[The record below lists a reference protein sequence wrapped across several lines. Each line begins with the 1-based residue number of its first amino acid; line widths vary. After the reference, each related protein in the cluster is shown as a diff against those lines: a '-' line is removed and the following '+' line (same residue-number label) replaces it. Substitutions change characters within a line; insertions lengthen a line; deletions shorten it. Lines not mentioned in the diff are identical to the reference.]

1 MRTRKIVSDLVQ
13 EAMNKLYQDAL
24 RRLRKTSSNAP
35 KGYVAELFPTDWDFR
50 AFEEP
55 ELSTPVEE
63 APAAPIP
70 EEKPEKVASTV
81 TEKTKVLDSFHEFAH
96 AEMQKL
102 NDSTLRFPGGEAKK
116 KATSALFENS
126 LATVMDVSQLEDLN
140 KQLHSNLARLKFSL
154 KPSSPLKVLFVAQD
168 TMDLGSLDE
177 KELGLEAFFETSA
190 AQLFNRMIG
199 AMKLQEG
206 DTFVSSLNVLVSS
219 KEESFEDGLC
229 NEIYNLKP
237 QIVIPLGGVATSKFL
252 GGGLKLQNSHGQFFE
267 REVKNVQGESFKFEV
282 MPLFSPAFLVEA
294 PNTKRAAWEDMQKVM
309 KKLGL

>member
-1 MRTRKIVSDLVQ
+1 MSDLIQ

-50 AFEEP
+50 EFEEP
-55 ELSTPVEE
+55 ELSTPVQE
-63 APAAPIP
+63 ASTPAPVTKQQDP
-70 EEKPEKVASTV
+70 PEKVVSTV

-96 AEMQKL
+96 KEMQKL
-102 NDSTLRFPGGEAKK
+102 NESTLHFPGGEARK
-116 KATSALFENS
+116 KASSELFANI
-126 LATVMDVSQLEDLN
+126 LATEMDVEQLKELN
-140 KQLHSNLARLKFSL
+140 EQIHPELARLKFSL
-154 KPSSPLKVLFVAQD
+154 NPSTTLKVLFVAQD
-168 TMDLGSLDE
+168 TIELGSLDQ
-177 KELGLEAFFETSA
+177 KELGLEAFFESSA

-199 AMKLQEG
+199 AMKLEEG
-206 DTFVSSLNVLVSS
+206 DSFVSSLNIVKDS
-219 KEESFEDGLC
+219 KEQSFEEGLC
-229 NEIYNLKP
+229 MEIYNLKP
-237 QIVIPLGGVATSKFL
+237 QVVIPLGGVATSVFL

-267 REVKNVQGESFKFEV
+267 REVKNAQGESFKFEV